1 MVKGEGMSGDDLF
14 GFVPSSEELRD
25 SVMRC

>member
-1 MVKGEGMSGDDLF
+1 MLKGEGMSDEVLP